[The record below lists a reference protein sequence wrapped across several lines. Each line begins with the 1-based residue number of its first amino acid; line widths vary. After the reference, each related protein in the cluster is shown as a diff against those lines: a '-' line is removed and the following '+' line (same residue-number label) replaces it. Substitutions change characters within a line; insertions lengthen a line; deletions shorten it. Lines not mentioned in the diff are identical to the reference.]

1 MKKALVYF
9 QSGGPTSVINSSLY
23 GVIVEAKKHLDDID
37 AIYGAKYGV
46 EGLLD
51 DNLINLSSLSKEE
64 IELLKQTPG
73 AILGSSRHKV
83 SDSDFALIDKTIA
96 THNIG
101 YLLVN
106 GGNDSM
112 DTCMKLARH
121 FSLTRQGVRVI
132 GIPKTIDNDL
142 VVTDHSIGY
151 PSASLHIINSLKSII
166 LDARAYKK
174 GKVVLVEIMGR
185 DTGWLT
191 ASSDM
196 LEGEDRPDFI
206 LLPETPFNEEEF
218 LNSIKSVYSTKG
230 YCVVALSEGISFHH
244 ESLEKKDAF
253 GHAPLE
259 GVSLALGRLIR
270 EKLSLGVRAIELSTP
285 TRSDP
290 LLISKVDQKEAIN
303 VGRYAVK
310 DALKGETGK
319 MVTLLRVS
327 NHPYHI
333 AYSLTPLESIADKEK
348 KFPKEWIISS
358 RELSPEFHDYLEPL
372 LVSKNKTKMNKIV
385 YSSSKI
391 TNSSN
396 REENKF

>member
-23 GVIVEAKKHLDDID
+23 GVINEAKKHLDVISS
-37 AIYGAKYGV
+37 ICGSHYGV

-51 DNLINLSSLSKEE
+51 NDLIDLSLLSNEE
-64 IELLKQTPG
+64 IEKLKQTPG

-83 SDSDFALIDKTIA
+83 SEDDFALIDKTINQ
-96 THNIG
+96 HNIG
-101 YLLVN
+101 YILVN

-121 FSLTRQGVRVI
+121 FSLTKQDVRVI

-142 VVTDHSIGY
+142 VITDHSIGY

-166 LDARAYKK
+166 LDAKAYKK

-196 LEGEDRPDFI
+196 LVGDDRPDFI

-218 LNSIKSVYSTKG
+218 LRNITSVYRAKG
-230 YCVVALSEGISFHH
+230 YCVVALSEGVSFHH

-270 EKLSLGVRAIELSTP
+270 EKLGLGVRAIELSTP

-290 LLISKVDQKEAIN
+290 LLLSKVDQKEAIN

-310 DALKGETGK
+310 YAIRGETGK

-333 AYSLTPLESIADKEK
+333 TYSLTPLDVIADKEK

-358 RELSPEFHDYLEPL
+358 RELSKEFHDYLEPL
-372 LVSKNKTKMNKIV
+372 LVSKNNTKMDKIV
-385 YSSSKI
+385 FSSSSLLK
-391 TNSSN
+391 
-396 REENKF
+396 ENLLKK

>member
-23 GVIVEAKKHLDDID
+23 GVITEASKHLESID
-37 AIYGAKYGV
+37 TIYGAKYGV

-51 DNLINLSSLSKEE
+51 NNLVNLSSLSKEE
-64 IELLKQTPG
+64 VELLKQTPG

-83 SDSDFALIDKTIA
+83 SENDFALIDATISK
-96 THNIG
+96 HNIG
-101 YLLVN
+101 YILVN

-112 DTCMKLARH
+112 DTCMKLAHH
-121 FSLTRQGVRVI
+121 FAITKQDVRVI

-151 PSASLHIINSLKSII
+151 PSAALHIINSIKSII
-166 LDARAYKK
+166 LDAKAYKK

-196 LEGEDRPDFI
+196 LTGDDRPDFI

-218 LNSIKSVYSTKG
+218 LSNINVIYTNKG
-230 YCVVALSEGISFHH
+230 YCVVALSEGVSFHH

-259 GVSLALGRLIR
+259 GVSFALGRLIR
-270 EKLSLGVRAIELSTP
+270 EKLGLGVRAIELSTL

-290 LLISKVDQKEAIN
+290 LLLSKVDQKEAIN

-310 DALKGETGK
+310 YVLQGKTGK
-319 MVTLLRVS
+319 MVTLSRVS

-333 AYSLTPLESIADKEK
+333 AYSLTPLDVIADKEK

-358 RELSPEFHDYLEPL
+358 RELSPKFHDYLEPL
-372 LVSKNKTKMNKIV
+372 LVSKNNTKMDKIV
-385 YSSSKI
+385 FSSS
-391 TNSSN
+391 SLL
-396 REENKF
+396 RENLLKK